1 MVFFGL
7 WANEPNSPIT
17 RKPNEMI
24 SIASLKENLASVL
37 GVLYIQKKVNNLLY
51 CFKQLS
57 QELRKLPNLC

>member
-1 MVFFGL
+1 
-7 WANEPNSPIT
+7 
-17 RKPNEMI
+17 MI